1 MAHAPA
7 PARPKAPA
15 VHRAAPARP
24 NPLLD
29 PTRMLSGRSLQDA
42 ATSLTNLQIN
52 PQVSALAQQIAANNR
67 QAQAATDRV
76 GGFYNQFGQQ
86 AQQAVGQQRSI
97 ADATNSTLANIAGDT
112 QRQIGQAG
120 QAQQQGMQGLAS
132 TGLDGG
138 SLARLSSEIAAQQ
151 GNAAQQG
158 QAYRSFGAAQGGN
171 WQGLTAGEQG
181 VGASRAT
188 DALQQL
194 SNAFAQANAAPE
206 QKIADLQAS
215 RGDLQAKNIG
225 ALRDSERNY
234 GISTATLGLNTQKLA
249 ETTANDTANRQLSAQ
264 KFNIDTAM
272 KDRQFQLDTQKYGQ
286 TVARDNYQRA
296 HGLGPYKPAAASRGT
311 GTKGLTTTQMNNA
324 FGQIDQ
330 ARSAINAI
338 RQQVPSMTT
347 QQVRQA
353 LTNGY
358 FIGNVNGRPTR
369 LSVPKI
375 NGGGYGNFANSAM
388 DLAYNGYLSP
398 ANVNALHQ
406 SGLLIHGRYQLTPPR
421 TVAPAQGLGLT
432 GRSPFGG

>member
-24 NPLLD
+24 NPLFD
-29 PTRMLSGRSLQDA
+29 PSQILSGRSLQDA

-67 QAQAATDRV
+67 QGQAATDRV

-86 AQQAVGQQRSI
+86 AQQEVGQQRSI
-97 ADATNSTLANIAGDT
+97 ADATNSTLAGIASDAQ
-112 QRQIGQAG
+112 QRIGAAG
-120 QAQQQGMQGLAS
+120 QAQQQQMQGLAS

-249 ETTANDTANRQLSAQ
+249 ESTANDAANRQLSAQ

-272 KDRQFQLDTQKYGQ
+272 KDRQFQLDTQKYGL

-296 HGLGPYKPAAASRGT
+296 HGLGPYKPSAAGT
-311 GTKGLTTTQMNNA
+311 GTKGLTTAQMNNA

-338 RQQVPSMTT
+338 RQQAPQITT

-358 FIGNVNGRPTR
+358 YMAKVNGRVTR

-375 NGGGYGNFANSAM
+375 SGGGYGNFVNSAM